1 MVEGL
6 SGDGDSQVQ
15 AQSVGEAAITTQQ
28 SFRSTSDAPRNRWR
42 TTLGAIL
49 VLGLAMR
56 VGWMATQAPVINSD
70 GGEYAMM
77 AEHLVRQHALIGSYE
92 GPEILYAPLY
102 PVLIAAAMLI
112 VRNSETAAHVISLIS
127 GTALIAIVFLL
138 AQRVYGRPVAY
149 ISAALVAF
157 HPLLIALSGSVYNEA
172 LYVTLWLAT
181 VCCAQRALDLQ
192 HRRDSLVLG
201 VCVGLLYLSRVE
213 AAAYVAFLAAALTIV
228 GVLRK
233 QVRTAST
240 HAALMCIAF
249 MLLAAPY
256 VAFFY
261 VHTHHVR
268 FEAKWDINYTM
279 LRNRLAGMNGAEA
292 AWGLADDLTV
302 KGPLLAPIEFVDFT
316 PYSHRLT
323 EQFGSLISVARRNAQ
338 DVYHT
343 LLGHHIASPVVLAL
357 LIVGWCRQAWS
368 NRRLKD
374 EALLFGFAASIIV
387 VTLTSATA
395 EERYLFPIVP
405 ILLLWSSNGLRE
417 LAGWIG
423 GWELMSD
430 QGVRADR
437 IAAAVQFAAAAI
449 LVGLAIGAERRD
461 GNFAWSRSLEASAAR
476 DAGLWLAKQSTKSKR
491 IAVNGWPV
499 VPYYAKG
506 TMIAFPY
513 GNQDAILQH
522 ISKKAVDFIVLD
534 SAEAHVLPMIGEWIS
549 HGIPD
554 PHPRLVYDKTSS
566 PDVRF
571 VIYQWVQ
578 SP

>member
-1 MVEGL
+1 
-6 SGDGDSQVQ
+6 
-15 AQSVGEAAITTQQ
+15 
-28 SFRSTSDAPRNRWR
+28 
-42 TTLGAIL
+42 
-49 VLGLAMR
+49 
-56 VGWMATQAPVINSD
+56 
-70 GGEYAMM
+70 
-77 AEHLVRQHALIGSYE
+77 LI
-92 GPEILYAPLY
+92 
-102 PVLIAAAMLI
+102 
-112 VRNSETAAHVISLIS
+112 
-127 GTALIAIVFLL
+127 
-138 AQRVYGRPVAY
+138 
-149 ISAALVAF
+149 
-157 HPLLIALSGSVYNEA
+157 
-172 LYVTLWLAT
+172 
-181 VCCAQRALDLQ
+181 
-192 HRRDSLVLG
+192 
-201 VCVGLLYLSRVE
+201 
-213 AAAYVAFLAAALTIV
+213 IV

-233 QVRTAST
+233 QVRTANA
-240 HAALMCIAF
+240 HVAIMCVAF
-249 MLLAAPY
+249 ILLAAPY

-268 FEAKWDINYTM
+268 LEAKWDINYTM
-279 LRNRLAGMNGAEA
+279 LRNRLAGMNRTEA
-292 AWGLADDLTV
+292 AVGIADDLTV

-323 EQFGSLISVARRNAQ
+323 EQLGSVISVARRNAQ
-338 DVYHT
+338 EVYHT
-343 LLGHHIASPVVLAL
+343 LLRHDIASPVLLAL

-374 EALLFGFAASIIV
+374 EALLFGFAASIVV

-395 EERYLFPIVP
+395 EERYLFPLVP

-417 LAGWIG
+417 LARWVA
-423 GWELMSD
+423 GWELMSG
-430 QGVRADR
+430 QGVRTDR
-437 IAAAVQFAAAAI
+437 ITAAVQFAVAVI
-449 LVGLAIGAERRD
+449 LVGLAIGDVRRD
-461 GNFAWSRSLEASAAR
+461 GIFAWQGSLEASAAR
-476 DAGLWLAKQSTKSKR
+476 DAGLWLAKQSPTSKR
-491 IAVNGWPV
+491 IAVNGAV

-522 ISKKAVDFIVLD
+522 ISKKDVNFIVLD